1 MTLMNEQS
9 ASVTRNIRPGSLDG
23 DGAGDHDQ
31 AFVGYRAYHFSTRQ
45 LARLL
50 QVRGEVL
57 EARLGN
63 GRWAADVASNL

>member
-1 MTLMNEQS
+1 MNEQS
-9 ASVTRNIRPGSLDG
+9 TSVTTDCGAGSLDG
-23 DGAGDHDQ
+23 AGAGDHDQ
-31 AFVGYRAYHFSTRQ
+31 IFIGYRAYQFSTRQ

-63 GRWAADVASNL
+63 GRWASDVAACTS